1 MTRFVPFESAVDA
14 AGGGTAETSAV
25 CRRPAFQPNSQR
37 RITLWE
43 GNVDGEGWRAKR
55 VRHAAALQLC
65 SVCPVLN
72 ACRSWLT
79 DIDANRLRV
88 DGVVAG
94 EVREWRSRARKPK
107 K

>member
-1 MTRFVPFESAVDA
+1 MSRFVPHSAAMAA
-14 AGGGTAETSAV
+14 AGGGTAATTAI
-25 CRRPAFQPNSQR
+25 CLRAGYQPSKSG

-55 VRHAAALQLC
+55 VRHGHAVQLC
-65 SVCPVLN
+65 EACPVLN
-72 ACRSWLT
+72 ACRSWLA